1 MSSPIYALLL
11 FSCDIP
17 YKSHI
22 QAAIL
27 CSQGMRIRYSHAHDE
42 EEILIAGELL
52 QSREHI
58 FKHQYRDYSHHA
70 SRAKESC

>member
-1 MSSPIYALLL
+1 MSSPTLALLL

-17 YKSHI
+17 YKAHV
-22 QAAIL
+22 QAAF
-27 CSQGMRIRYSHAHDE
+27 QGMRIRYSHAHNE

-58 FKHQYRDYSHHA
+58 FKHQHRDYSHHA
-70 SRAKESC
+70 SGAKESC